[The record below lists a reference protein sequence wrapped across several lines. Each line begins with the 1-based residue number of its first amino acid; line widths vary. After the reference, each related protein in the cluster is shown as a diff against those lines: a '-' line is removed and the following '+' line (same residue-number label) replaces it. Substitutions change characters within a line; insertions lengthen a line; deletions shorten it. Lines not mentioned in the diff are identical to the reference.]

1 MIPDKIVS
9 QLAGNNLIRFLKL
22 GEIKKKEA
30 GSSIITHGLK
40 QPLAN

>member
-22 GEIKKKEA
+22 GEIKKKA